1 MKTLGVSTATL
12 LACSTAAFAGGLDRS
27 GQGIG
32 ALFEDGNIV
41 ELSFGSISPSV
52 EGTFLGVV
60 SSGNVGADYSQSSLS
75 LKMDLNPNVSFA
87 FIIDQPFGASVDYG
101 NADAGYPIG
110 GSSAE
115 FRSTGLTLAG
125 RYKFNDNFSVHA
137 GLRQISIDADVRIRQ
152 LTGATTPPALY
163 NANYAS
169 DSSTGYLIGAA
180 YERPDIALRV
190 ALTYNSA
197 MDFSHATELQTAFG
211 FVPVPNTE
219 YTMPQT
225 VNLDFQTGVAANT
238 LVFGSIR
245 WAEWSTT
252 QINSFLYPGNP
263 IVGYKEDTISY
274 SIGIGRKFSD
284 KFSGAI
290 SVGYEAANNNLA
302 DNLAPTDG
310 YTSIQVGGTY
320 KITDAL
326 ELTGGVRYIMLG
338 DATTEGFGAEFADNS
353 ALALGLS
360 IGYRF

>member
-1 MKTLGVSTATL
+1 MKILGISTAAL
-12 LACSTAAFAGGLDRS
+12 LLCSTAALAGGLDRS
-27 GQGIG
+27 GQSIG
-32 ALFEDGNIV
+32 ALFEDGNMV
-41 ELSFGSISPSV
+41 ELSFGSVMPSV
-52 EGTFLGVV
+52 NGTFTHPVFGGFD
-60 SSGNVGADYSQSSLS
+60 SGNVGASYTQTSLS
-75 LKMDLNPNVSFA
+75 LKMDLNEKVSFA

-101 NADAGYPIG
+101 DADAGYPIG
-110 GSSAE
+110 GSIAE

-137 GLRQISIDADVRIRQ
+137 GLRQIGIDADV
-152 LTGATTPPALY
+152 TVVTPAGAY
-163 NANYAS
+163 VANYDKDTA
-169 DSSTGYLIGAA
+169 TGYLIGAA

-197 MDFSHATELQTAFG
+197 TEFSHATQLQVAPGVFA
-211 FVPVPNTE
+211 PVANTE
-219 YTMPQT
+219 YTLPQS

-245 WAEWSTT
+245 WAEWTET
-252 QINSFLYPGNP
+252 EINSFAYPGNP
-263 IVGYKEDTISY
+263 LVGYDHDTISY

-284 KFSGAI
+284 QFSGAI
-290 SVGYEAANNNLA
+290 SVGYEAATGDLA

-338 DATTEGFGAEFADNS
+338 DATTEGFGAEFADNT
-353 ALALGLS
+353 ALAYGVS

>member
-1 MKTLGVSTATL
+1 MKTRGISTAAL
-12 LACSTAAFAGGLDRS
+12 LFCSTAACAGGLDRS

-41 ELSFGSISPSV
+41 ELSFGSVSPSV
-52 EGTFLGVV
+52 EGTFLGAV
-60 SSGNVGADYSQSSLS
+60 SSGNVGADYTQSSLS
-75 LKMDLNPNVSFA
+75 LKMDLNANVSFA

-137 GLRQISIDADVRIRQ
+137 GLRQIGIDADVAVISP
-152 LTGATTPPALY
+152 GPDYVAT
-163 NANYAS
+163 YAT
-169 DSSTGYLIGAA
+169 DTSTGYLIGAA

-190 ALTYNSA
+190 ALTYNSE
-197 MDFSHATELQTAFG
+197 MDFSHATQLQVAPGVFA
-211 FVPVPNTE
+211 PVPNTE
-219 YTMPQT
+219 YTLPQS

-284 KFSGAI
+284 TFSGAI

-338 DATTEGFGAEFADNS
+338 DAVTEGFGAEFADNT
-353 ALALGLS
+353 ALALGVS

>member
-1 MKTLGVSTATL
+1 MKILGMTTAAL
-12 LACSTAAFAGGLDRS
+12 LVCSTAAFAGGLDRS

-32 ALFEDGNIV
+32 ALFEDGNMV

-60 SSGNVGADYSQSSLS
+60 SSGNVGADYTQSGLS
-75 LKMDLNPNVSFA
+75 LKMDLNTKVSFA

-101 NADAGYPIG
+101 NAAAGYPIG
-110 GSSAE
+110 GSTAE

-125 RYKFNDNFSVHA
+125 RYKFNDNFSLHA
-137 GLRQISIDADVRIRQ
+137 GLRQVGIDADVKVVSP
-152 LTGATTPPALY
+152 TGTYLARYDNDT
-163 NANYAS
+163 
-169 DSSTGYLIGAA
+169 STGYLIGAA

-197 MDFSHATELQTAFG
+197 MDFSHATHLQVAPGVFA
-211 FVPVPNTE
+211 PVANTE
-219 YTMPQT
+219 YTMPQS

-252 QINSFLYPGNP
+252 QINSFGYPGNP

-274 SIGIGRKFSD
+274 SIGIGRKFND

-338 DATTEGFGAEFADNS
+338 DATTEGFGAEFADNT
-353 ALALGLS
+353 ALALGVS
-360 IGYRF
+360 IAYRF

>member
-1 MKTLGVSTATL
+1 MKTLGISTAAL
-12 LACSTAAFAGGLDRS
+12 LACSTATFAGGLDRS

-32 ALFEDGNIV
+32 ALFEDGNMV
-41 ELSFGSISPSV
+41 ELSFGSVAPSV
-52 EGTFLGVV
+52 NGTFTHPVFGGFD
-60 SSGNVGADYSQSSLS
+60 SGNVGSDYTQTNLS
-75 LKMDLNPNVSFA
+75 LKMDLNTKVSFA

-101 NADAGYPIG
+101 NADPGYPIA

-125 RYKFNDNFSVHA
+125 RYKFNDSFSVHA
-137 GLRQISIDADVRIRQ
+137 GLRQIGIDADVTVVTP
-152 LTGATTPPALY
+152 LGAY
-163 NANYAS
+163 VANYDTDTAQ
-169 DSSTGYLIGAA
+169 GYLIGAA

-197 MDFSHATELQTAFG
+197 LDFSHPTQLQVAPGVFA
-211 FVPVPNTE
+211 PVPNTE
-219 YTMPQT
+219 YTLPQS

-245 WAEWSTT
+245 WAEWTAT
-252 QINSFLYPGNP
+252 QINSFNYLDNP
-263 IVGYKEDTISY
+263 IVGYKVDTISY

-284 KFSGAI
+284 QFSGAI
-290 SVGYEAANNNLA
+290 SAGYEAANNNLA

-320 KITDAL
+320 KISDAL
-326 ELTGGVRYIMLG
+326 ELTGGVRYILLG

-353 ALALGLS
+353 ALAVGVS

>member
-1 MKTLGVSTATL
+1 MKTLGISTAAL

-52 EGTFLGVV
+52 EGSFLGAV
-60 SSGNVGADYSQSSLS
+60 SSGNVGADYTQSSLS
-75 LKMDLNPNVSFA
+75 LKMDLNANVSFA

-137 GLRQISIDADVRIRQ
+137 GLRQIGIDADVAVISP
-152 LTGATTPPALY
+152 GPDYIAT
-163 NANYAS
+163 YAT
-169 DSSTGYLIGAA
+169 DTSTGYLIGAA

-190 ALTYNSA
+190 ALTYNSE
-197 MDFSHATELQTAFG
+197 MDFSHATQLQVAPGVFA
-211 FVPVPNTE
+211 PVPNTE
-219 YTMPQT
+219 YTLPQS

-284 KFSGAI
+284 TFSGAI

-320 KITDAL
+320 KISDAL
-326 ELTGGVRYIMLG
+326 EVTGGVRYIMLG
-338 DATTEGFGAEFADNS
+338 DATTEGFGAEFADNT
-353 ALALGLS
+353 ALALGVS